1 VGNSRWHWA
10 EAVPDGLQ
18 IQHQSPEAGALSLAR
33 AAPPRAWAAV
43 GPLAA
48 DLRLDPATRVR
59 SHDLPLSNL
68 PHGLGVDRAL
78 AGWLAWRE
86 RNAAVLVA
94 DAGTVLSLTRI
105 DRRGR
110 FAGGRLLAGLSLQL
124 RAMAAGTAALPEPPA
139 PAALA
144 GLLTGPA
151 WPAATQAA
159 MVAGVAHALAAAL
172 VQALREVTALD
183 RGTRLVL
190 SGGDAALLLPLCL
203 AGLTPEEAGAIEL
216 QPDLAL
222 RGLVALGGGEAR
234 DRGPQAPSGRAA

>member
-1 VGNSRWHWA
+1 MV
-10 EAVPDGLQ
+10 E
-18 IQHQSPEAGALSLAR
+18 

-48 DLRLDPATRVR
+48 DLRLDPATRVS
-59 SHDLPLSNL
+59 SHDLPLSGL
-68 PHGLGVDRAL
+68 PQGLGVDRAL
-78 AGWLAWRE
+78 AGWLAWRQ

-110 FAGGRLLAGLSLQL
+110 FAGGRLMAGLSLQL

-151 WPAATQAA
+151 WPAATGAA
-159 MVAGVAHALAAAL
+159 MVAGVAHGLAAAL
-172 VQALREVTALD
+172 VQALRELSAAEGD
-183 RGTRLVL
+183 TRLVL
-190 SGGDAALLLPLCL
+190 SGGDGALLLPLCL
-203 AGLTPEEAGAIEL
+203 AAAAADQAAAIEL

-222 RGLVALGGGEAR
+222 RALVALRPPPPAPSRCSGPGPGPGGE
-234 DRGPQAPSGRAA
+234 